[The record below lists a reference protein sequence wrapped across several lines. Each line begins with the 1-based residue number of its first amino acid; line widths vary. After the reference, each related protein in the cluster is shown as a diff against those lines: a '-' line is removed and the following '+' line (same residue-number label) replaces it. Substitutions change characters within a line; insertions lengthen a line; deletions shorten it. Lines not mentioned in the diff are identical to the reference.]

1 MKLSRGH
8 VDSLKLPEKSIPVSA
23 GVALQEAWTRDKAAA
38 PRRARLEEL
47 IEFLPKLEG
56 MGEPIARELAEA
68 VAKCVHEGG
77 DLFAHLGLRARR
89 GKRNEAPHNI
99 VAKLR
104 AAKAPGTLVLRQ
116 QVEPSEKVAGLASV
130 IRQHQDE

>member
-1 MKLSRGH
+1 MTRPQRQAEQAS
-8 VDSLKLPEKSIPVSA
+8 PWA
-23 GVALQEAWTRDKAAA
+23 ALDAAWS
-38 PRRARLEEL
+38 PARTATTQRNRVEEL
-47 IEFLPKLEG
+47 IDFLPTLEG
-56 MGEPIARELAEA
+56 MADPIARELAEA
-68 VAKCVHEGG
+68 VAKCLHEGG

-116 QVEPSEKVAGLASV
+116 QIEPSEKAAGLASV